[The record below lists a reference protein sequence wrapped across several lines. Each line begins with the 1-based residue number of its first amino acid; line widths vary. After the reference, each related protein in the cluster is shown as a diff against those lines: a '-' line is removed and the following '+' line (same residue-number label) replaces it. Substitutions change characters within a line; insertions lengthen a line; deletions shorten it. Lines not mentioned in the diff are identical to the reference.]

1 MFEKLLSYYNDHGD
15 ITIRYRAKALVK
27 VDFAAILLFMVF
39 VVINFLEK
47 DYIASIIE
55 IGLLGLLI
63 TNIFMVK
70 KGKYKAAVNMV
81 LTICFLAAIM
91 LITASPKGN
100 LHEAFMFFSYAM
112 PTLVALTLF
121 GYSRIQ
127 ALIFVI
133 SGEIFMVYSLF
144 LRTMPSGQFQSGELI
159 KHYSTPMLLFIICIY
174 FVGQVID
181 NSTRIFGSLSNQEE
195 ITRKRFND
203 LNDLVS
209 KFKLN
214 QNLGRDLHGL
224 AENTSE
230 NTEEITDRLKDMEEV
245 LDKLNSAMQTTSG
258 IQDIITNAGKEVSRG
273 MGSQTESLQ
282 NSSASVEEMARSITS
297 LSNTMQTGVVA
308 LNNLKEDSAKSEARI
323 KESGKMMD
331 AMLESNK
338 KINEITAVIED
349 VGSQTNL
356 LAMNASIEAAHAG
369 EVGKGFAVVAGEIR
383 KLAETTNTQSRQIRE
398 LLEVS
403 NENSLAAVKQSREVQ
418 EHFVEIMHRIE
429 DQSAA
434 MSGVYDSLTEL
445 TGNAGE
451 ITRDVSTLMDANS
464 SVNSSVQ
471 NMTGKIDESHK
482 TVSSTTELTR
492 EVLRLMTE
500 IRDST
505 ASLSRDARTLADI
518 GKENTDNLHNME
530 RELQMLH

>member
-1 MFEKLLSYYNDHGD
+1 MFEKLLAYYSNHGD

-27 VDFAAILLFMVF
+27 VDFAALLLFSVF
-39 VVINFLEK
+39 VVINFLQK
-47 DYIASIIE
+47 DYAAAGIE
-55 IGLLGLLI
+55 TGLLALLA
-63 TNIFMVK
+63 TNVYLVK
-70 KGKYKAAVNMV
+70 SGKYKVAVNMA
-81 LTICFLAAIM
+81 LMICFLAAIL
-91 LITASPKGN
+91 LIFSYPAGN
-100 LHEAFMFFSYAM
+100 VYEAFMFFSYAM

-121 GYSRIQ
+121 GYSKTQ
-127 ALIFVI
+127 ALIFMVCGELFMFFSLFVRTI
-133 SGEIFMVYSLF
+133 PAGTAATGEII
-144 LRTMPSGQFQSGELI
+144 QN
-159 KHYSTPMLLFIICIY
+159 YSTPILLFLICNY

-181 NSTRIFGSLSNQEE
+181 NSTKIFGSLSHQEE

-209 KFKLN
+209 KFKAN

-230 NTEEITDRLKDMEEV
+230 NTEGITARLKEMETVLDRL
-245 LDKLNSAMQTTSG
+245 NQAMQTTSG
-258 IQDIITNAGKEVSRG
+258 IQDIISEAGQEVSGG
-273 MGSQTESLQ
+273 MESQTRSLQ
-282 NSSASVEEMARSITS
+282 NSSASVEQMARSITS
-297 LSNTMQTGVVA
+297 LSNTMQSGVEA
-308 LNNLKEDSAKSEARI
+308 LRALKEDSGRSETQI
-323 KESGKMMD
+323 KEAGKMMD

-398 LLEVS
+398 LLEIS
-403 NENSLAAVKQSREVQ
+403 NENSLSAVKQSREVQ

-429 DQSAA
+429 NQSAA
-434 MSGVYDSLTEL
+434 MSGVYDSLMEL

-451 ITRDVSTLMDANS
+451 ITKDVSSLMDANS
-464 SVNSSVQ
+464 RVNSSVQ
-471 NMTGKIDESHK
+471 SMTGRIDESHQN
-482 TVSSTTELTR
+482 VSSTTELTR

-500 IRDST
+500 ISESTSSLTSDS
-505 ASLSRDARTLADI
+505 RTLADI
-518 GKENTDNLHNME
+518 GKENTDNLENME